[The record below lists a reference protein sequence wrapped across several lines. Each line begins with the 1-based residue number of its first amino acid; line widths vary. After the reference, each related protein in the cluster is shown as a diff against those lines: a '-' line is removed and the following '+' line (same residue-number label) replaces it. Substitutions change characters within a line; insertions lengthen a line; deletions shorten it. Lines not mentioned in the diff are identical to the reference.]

1 MLRMH
6 QKSGRKWR
14 LATAVLAS
22 LAVGCVQSRNDV
34 SYLGDPNVSYYRDHA
49 TEIDYPAVDSPISPE
64 VVDTQVPVTVRSKEH
79 LEIREIS
86 LGEAVQTALMNSEI
100 IRPAGTF
107 LSTGNSIYTNPNQIP
122 SVYDPAIQE
131 SGVLFGGRGV
141 EAALSAFDAQFQT
154 SMIWGRNEQATN
166 NAFSGGGIAGGG
178 IQVAETGTFAS
189 SLSKTFANGGSLS
202 VNHNVNYLGTNA
214 PSVFQ
219 SVYSGNVQL
228 QYQLPLLAGAGT
240 EFTRIAGPIG
250 QSFGGISGVSQG
262 VLIARINND
271 VTIADFQLAVRN
283 LVKDV
288 EDAYWDL
295 YLAYQ
300 QFHVAIQTRES
311 TYKLRQLFAT
321 QYEIGQQGVYL
332 SDVYQASDQ
341 FYGTEVSATNA
352 QAAIYSQEIRL
363 RRLLGLPVSDGTVLR
378 PSDAPVTAEIIPDW
392 YQSLTE
398 ALTHRTEL
406 RRQKWNIKSLQLQLQ
421 AAESLVRPRLDFVS
435 GYQINGFGDELL
447 GYNQPEFGNFYESV
461 GTSNLTGW
469 NLGFQMRWDIG
480 MRSQRAQVQNY
491 ELRLAKAEKV
501 LMEQEE
507 EISLELGIS
516 FQELSRTYQAAA
528 SNYNRVDAVQREI
541 KNRRERLNLIEDPDV
556 VLRSVIRGAEAEIAY
571 HQSVVDYN
579 KAITNFELR
588 KGTLLINSGV
598 MLAEG
603 GWQPE
608 AYEDARYHSDARLH
622 AKPAKLPVESPP
634 SFSVDAPFG
643 GVYLSRPASES
654 GHQLMPIESDL
665 ESLPPIG
672 DDVAPMENGAAGSTP
687 QLAPPAPSGDVPAAP
702 PSPAATPAAPQ
713 PPAVQQQP
721 TVPSVTPQE
730 APEPLQKP
738 NVDPPAK
745 PDGQGSTTSTTEV
758 FDESFVWK
766 PNK

>member
-1 MLRMH
+1 MMH
-6 QKSGRKWR
+6 QKSSRKWG

-22 LAVGCVQSRNDV
+22 LAIGCVQSRTDV

-79 LEIREIS
+79 LDIREIS

-107 LSTGNSIYTNPNQIP
+107 LSTANGIYTNPDRIP

-189 SLSKTFANGGSLS
+189 SLSKTFGNGGSLS

-300 QFHVAIQTRES
+300 QFHVATQTRES

-321 QYEIGQQGVYL
+321 QYEIGQEGVYL

-392 YQSLTE
+392 YQALTE

-406 RRQKWNIKSLQLQLQ
+406 RRQKWNIKSLQLQLT

-447 GYNQPEFGNFYESV
+447 GYNQPEFGNFYDTI
-461 GTSNLTGW
+461 GNGNLTGW

-480 MRSQRAQVQNY
+480 LRSQRAQVQNY

-516 FQELSRTYQAAA
+516 FQELSRTYQAASA
-528 SNYNRVDAVQREI
+528 NYNRVDAVQREI
-541 KNRRERLNLIEDPDV
+541 LNRRERLNLIEDPDV

-579 KAITNFELR
+579 KAITDFELR

-608 AYEDARYHSDARLH
+608 AYEDARYHSNARLH
-622 AKPAKLPVESPP
+622 AKPAKLPVEAPP

-654 GHQLMPIESDL
+654 GHQLMPTESDL
-665 ESLPPIG
+665 ESLPPI
-672 DDVAPMENGAAGSTP
+672 DDDAFPMDNGAAGSP
-687 QLAPPAPSGDVPAAP
+687 PELAPPAPAGDAPVPSAP
-702 PSPAATPAAPQ
+702 PAAAPQ
-713 PPAVQQQP
+713 PPAAQQQP
-721 TVPSVTPQE
+721 AVPMDRPQE
-730 APEPLQKP
+730 APEPLKKP
-738 NVDPPAK
+738 DYDPPAK

-758 FDESFVWK
+758 FGESFVWK
-766 PNK
+766 TNE